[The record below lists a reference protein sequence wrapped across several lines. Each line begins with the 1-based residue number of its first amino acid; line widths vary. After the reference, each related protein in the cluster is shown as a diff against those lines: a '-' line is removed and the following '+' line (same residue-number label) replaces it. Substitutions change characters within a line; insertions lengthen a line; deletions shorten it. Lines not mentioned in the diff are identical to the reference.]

1 MTGYFSF
8 SLPLNQWLN
17 KHKSKRNLNKK
28 LLLIQYFLKI
38 ISKNKVWSTNLKMAR
53 FALTDRSRINTQKL
67 VFQNYPEK
75 TDILSSTTLKPVKW
89 ASITYLCVCC
99 WFHTLLLLK
108 FEFYF
113 QLKLELWSY
122 IFHISFRNSLK
133 LFTKI
138 YPSQLFFQN
147 NNSRLSS
154 GKEVSI
160 KKNCYQA
167 LSLILCI
174 SERELTLQGL

>member
-1 MTGYFSF
+1 M
-8 SLPLNQWLN
+8 
-17 KHKSKRNLNKK
+17 
-28 LLLIQYFLKI
+28 
-38 ISKNKVWSTNLKMAR
+38 V
-53 FALTDRSRINTQKL
+53 
-67 VFQNYPEK
+67 
-75 TDILSSTTLKPVKW
+75 PVKW

-122 IFHISFRNSLK
+122 IFHISFRNSLN

-174 SERELTLQGL
+174 SERELTLYLLSTTPPPLLLMGWGSLPNNISIQTHPSSQGGEGVFDTLGL